1 MVMPP
6 RSRVATRKMFEESAE
21 ERPGPATLEF
31 GLAVARREDDLM
43 VGGINVHEVDQANG
57 TFAYGVGIGP
67 EHKGNGYAAEAVLLV
82 LRFMFDERRFQ
93 KCEAR
98 VYDYNS
104 ASVSLHRKLGFVEE
118 GRLRRH
124 LFSAGEYHDEFIF
137 GMTAEEFR
145 QLYPKLK
152 PTL

>member
-1 MVMPP
+1 
-6 RSRVATRKMFEESAE
+6 
-21 ERPGPATLEF
+21 
-31 GLAVARREDDLM
+31 
-43 VGGINVHEVDQANG
+43 
-57 TFAYGVGIGP
+57 
-67 EHKGNGYAAEAVLLV
+67 VLLV

-104 ASVSLHRKLGFVEE
+104 ASISLHRKLGFVEE

-124 LFSAGEYHDEFIF
+124 LFLAGEYRDEFVF
-137 GMTAEEFR
+137 GMTVEEFH

-152 PTL
+152 PAL